1 MPSRRHFF
9 MISALFCALPLAAQ
23 NFSTKSYPAHGTN
36 LLTADFNRDGFT
48 DLLEY
53 GGFGLPAFVAMND
66 GHGGFATG
74 NFIDSTSALFV
85 AIADFNHDGFPD
97 IVTCASEAGPV
108 NLYLNQS
115 GTGKFVLAQSIPLP
129 ANTNCGGITVADI
142 NGDGKADVVVGV
154 SEFTGSEQLNFLITY
169 FGSGTGRLGT
179 GVQQEVSL
187 PITQQQFFTC
197 FLDGLTAADYTGTGR
212 YDLVV
217 FAGCSFVADDGDLYY
232 AKSDGNGHYT
242 LSEISENTGFL
253 RAPPR
258 WANVNGDLLPDL
270 AFVVSD
276 FHHVGFTYNTFLA
289 TSQGNGK
296 FNVQSPFGE
305 DDQQEEC
312 TNMIQGADV
321 ADFNGDGHPDI
332 VNSATVP
339 PTACGSSLLPGVVL
353 MTGNGQGTWQIS
365 QELDLPSDGASL
377 PPQNA
382 DAVAADFNND
392 NRADFALITADQN
405 ANTFELLVYTNISA
419 FSVNPCHASGPGAH
433 LCAPSQGTGSSEHFT
448 AAATGLTGPVRLMQ
462 LYVDG
467 KKVGQFAGN
476 QINTS
481 VTLAVGTHTA
491 QAVELEYNGEFT
503 KSAPVSFTVKAS
515 GACSAPASAGV
526 NICSPGTNAVV
537 TSPVPF
543 SAAAKA
549 ATGTTITAMRV
560 YVDNVAKF
568 TANGAT
574 LSTSISIAA
583 GTHTIAVVGYEGNGA
598 ALKTTETIS
607 VH

>member
-1 MPSRRHFF
+1 MPSKRHFF
-9 MISALFCALPLAAQ
+9 MIFALFCALPLVAQ
-23 NFSTKSYPAHGTN
+23 NFSTKSYPAHGTS

-53 GGFGLPAFVAMND
+53 RGFNLPAFVAMND

-74 NFIDSTSALFV
+74 SFLDSTPAFFA

-97 IVTCASEAGPV
+97 IVTCDLTGSV

-115 GTGKFVLAQSIPLP
+115 GSGKFVLTQSIPIP
-129 ANTNCGGITVADI
+129 ANMVCVGITVADI
-142 NGDGKADVVVGV
+142 NGDGKADVVVGMT
-154 SEFTGSEQLNFLITY
+154 EFINSDQTLSFLVTY
-169 FGSGTGRLGT
+169 FGSGTGKLGP

-187 PITQQQFFTC
+187 PITQFQFFTC
-197 FLDGLTAADYTGTGR
+197 GLDGLTAADYTGTGR
-212 YDLVV
+212 YDLVL
-217 FAGCSFVADDGDLYY
+217 FGSCTFVADDGDLYY

-242 LSEISENTGFL
+242 LSEISENTGIL
-253 RAPPR
+253 VTLPR
-258 WANVNGDLLPDL
+258 WANVNRDLLPDL
-270 AFVVSD
+270 AFVVLD
-276 FHHVGFTYNTFLA
+276 THHPGVTYNTFVA
-289 TSQGNGK
+289 TNQGSGK

-305 DDQQEEC
+305 DNQDEC
-312 TNMIQGADV
+312 TNVIQGADV

-353 MTGNGQGTWQIS
+353 MTGNGQGGWQIS

-382 DAVAADFNND
+382 DAIAADFNND

-405 ANTFELLVYTNISA
+405 ANTFELLVYTNIST

-467 KKVGQFAGN
+467 KKVGQFPGN

-481 VTLAVGTHTA
+481 VTLAAGTHTA

-526 NICSPGTNAVV
+526 NICSPGGNAVA

-549 ATGTTITAMRV
+549 ASGTKITAIRL
-560 YVDNVAKF
+560 YVDNADKF
-568 TANGAT
+568 TATGAT
-574 LSTSISIAA
+574 LSTSIPIAA
-583 GTHTIAVVGYEGNGA
+583 GDHLIAVVAYEANGK
-598 ALKTTETIS
+598 ALKTTETIT